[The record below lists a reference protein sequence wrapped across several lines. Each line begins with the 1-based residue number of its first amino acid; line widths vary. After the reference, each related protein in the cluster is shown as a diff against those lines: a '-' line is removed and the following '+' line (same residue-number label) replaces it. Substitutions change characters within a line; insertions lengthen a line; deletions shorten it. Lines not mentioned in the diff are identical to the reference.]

1 MYILP
6 YISLNGFGRGCN
18 LLYRKTH
25 SLSQNKIHC
34 TSSLLYTGV
43 HVYFSTHFFKAKP
56 LLKITGF
63 IQITLYWSSYIIA
76 VTILKYWFIKCYFDS
91 NSTVSFIVFP
101 KIKIHVHLISHMQ
114 FYFNWKFEFSTANS
128 GLAVLMPWL
137 LHLQMNC
144 NIPLLN
150 QQDKNCE

>member
-76 VTILKYWFIKCYFDS
+76 VTILKLFLKLSSCTCKF
-91 NSTVSFIVFP
+91 
-101 KIKIHVHLISHMQ
+101 KALLSHMQ
-114 FYFNWKFEFSTANS
+114 FYFNWKLEFRIANS
-128 GLAVLMPWL
+128 GFISSANALIVTFTDD
-137 LHLQMNC
+137 LQYSSSQSIM
-144 NIPLLN
+144 
-150 QQDKNCE
+150 QYW